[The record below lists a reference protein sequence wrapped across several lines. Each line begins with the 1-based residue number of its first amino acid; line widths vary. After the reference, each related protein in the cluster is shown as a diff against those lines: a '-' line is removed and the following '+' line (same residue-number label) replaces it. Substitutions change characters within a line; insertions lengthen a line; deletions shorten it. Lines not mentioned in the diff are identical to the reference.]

1 MDKGARPCEST
12 LRKEK
17 ENIKYGG
24 KGRKTLREVP
34 AGATVVSPAVLPEG
48 MEKADYMRMCFAMLD
63 SADMAAFLPDWAES
77 PGARLEMHWC
87 EYVGKDLIILDESEN

>member
-1 MDKGARPCEST
+1 
-12 LRKEK
+12 
-17 ENIKYGG
+17 
-24 KGRKTLREVP
+24 
-34 AGATVVSPAVLPEG
+34 
-48 MEKADYMRMCFAMLD
+48 MCFAMLD

>member
-1 MDKGARPCEST
+1 MKVYLAGKIAGDPHYKEKFAKGAKK
-12 LRKEK
+12 L
-17 ENIKYGG
+17 
-24 KGRKTLREVP
+24 EVP